1 MRAPTLLL
9 SFWLYAETAV
19 STARTSVLTAHP
31 GGEIT
36 LVCSLNKSCFRVSW
50 WKVQPNGIRPLAP
63 VLASSRIA
71 PKTTLDKKCALWISA
86 VQEYDAAT
94 YYCAENWN
102 PGQLGNGFTVA
113 IGEQEQSTVEE
124 QLTRPKSDKGYK
136 KNTTSSEQ
144 CPVCNT
150 IAVLSGAG
158 AVISFLVLVIIMLV
172 IALCLSHKKTKAGQE
187 KASVSVED
195 KHSKRRNTESQW
207 LDSKTES
214 VEYARVKFSQPKRQK

>member
-113 IGEQEQSTVEE
+113 IGEQEQST
-124 QLTRPKSDKGYK
+124 
-136 KNTTSSEQ
+136 EQ

>member
-136 KNTTSSEQ
+136 KNTTSS
-144 CPVCNT
+144 
-150 IAVLSGAG
+150 
-158 AVISFLVLVIIMLV
+158 
-172 IALCLSHKKTKAGQE
+172 GQE

>member
-136 KNTTSSEQ
+136 KNTTSSVSSVQ
-144 CPVCNT
+144 YDCGSQWGRGSD
-150 IAVLSGAG
+150 LFFGAG
-158 AVISFLVLVIIMLV
+158 
-172 IALCLSHKKTKAGQE
+172 HYNAGNRTVPVSQE
-187 KASVSVED
+187 NKSRTG
-195 KHSKRRNTESQW
+195 KG
-207 LDSKTES
+207 
-214 VEYARVKFSQPKRQK
+214 FSQC